1 MARVVEVVFEGMS
14 ETADRGGGGGG
25 REAAGGGGG
34 AGKGGGGGA
43 LMLHRRKSR
52 VRRRKRK
59 ELFGV
64 QLCVAAA
71 ALGLVVG
78 LQSVS
83 QGAGEG
89 AAVTC

>member
-14 ETADRGGGGGG
+14 ETADGGGGGGG
-25 REAAGGGGG
+25 REAGGG

-78 LQSVS
+78 LQAVS